1 MRLAR
6 RFLPLLLL
14 CTAAP
19 AFAAAVDADGAFRA
33 ITEREWAWRLQDAP
47 QFATS
52 VGVHDYDDQLGHVDA
67 ASQARRLA
75 TLRGVQRELDALD
88 VAALSPAQR
97 VNYAVYRA
105 QIDNAVEDLRLHG
118 WLMPLTS
125 DSSFYADLAFLPRTH
140 PFGSV
145 RDVENYLRRL
155 AAIPAYFDEHIAL
168 LRQGVKEGRTLPRV
182 ALTGR
187 EQPLR
192 DVAEL
197 KDPTDS
203 VFYAPL
209 KQLPAGIPAAEAERL
224 RGEAQRVLR
233 EAVIPA
239 HARLL
244 KYFVEDY
251 VPHARRSIA
260 ATALPDGK
268 AWYRQQ
274 IREYTTL
281 DLTPEAIHAIG
292 LKEVARIRAEMEAVM
307 REAKFDGDFAAF
319 LAFLRRDPQFYAST
333 PEELMLRARDIA
345 KRIDGKLPAYFG
357 LLPRLTYG
365 VEPVPEAIAPFYTGG
380 RYVPAAVG
388 GRESGTYWVNT
399 YDLPSRPLYVLPAL
413 TLHEAVPGHHLQ
425 GALAAEQGEQPPFRR
440 YSYISAYGEGWA
452 LYAERLGVEMGIYR
466 TPYEHFGRL
475 TYEMWRAGRLVVDT
489 GMHALGWSRER
500 AVAFLRDNTA
510 LSTHEI
516 DTEVDRYISWP
527 GQALSYKLGELKIR
541 ELRARAEQALGER
554 FDLRAFHDAV
564 LSLGS
569 VPLPLLEQH
578 IDAWIAQRRSAG

>member
-182 ALTGR
+182 VLTGR

-365 VEPVPEAIAPFYTGG
+365 VEPVPAAIAPFYTGG

-388 GRESGTYWVNT
+388 GKEAGTYWVNT

-425 GALAAEQGEQPPFRR
+425 GALAAEQGEQPPYRR

-541 ELRARAEQALGER
+541 ELRARAEQALGDR

>member
-1 MRLAR
+1 
-6 RFLPLLLL
+6 
-14 CTAAP
+14 
-19 AFAAAVDADGAFRA
+19 
-33 ITEREWAWRLQDAP
+33 
-47 QFATS
+47 
-52 VGVHDYDDQLGHVDA
+52 
-67 ASQARRLA
+67 
-75 TLRGVQRELDALD
+75 
-88 VAALSPAQR
+88 
-97 VNYAVYRA
+97 
-105 QIDNAVEDLRLHG
+105 
-118 WLMPLTS
+118 
-125 DSSFYADLAFLPRTH
+125 
-140 PFGSV
+140 
-145 RDVENYLRRL
+145 
-155 AAIPAYFDEHIAL
+155 
-168 LRQGVKEGRTLPRV
+168 
-182 ALTGR
+182 
-187 EQPLR
+187 
-192 DVAEL
+192 
-197 KDPTDS
+197 
-203 VFYAPL
+203 
-209 KQLPAGIPAAEAERL
+209 
-224 RGEAQRVLR
+224 
-233 EAVIPA
+233 
-239 HARLL
+239 
-244 KYFVEDY
+244 
-251 VPHARRSIA
+251 
-260 ATALPDGK
+260 
-268 AWYRQQ
+268 
-274 IREYTTL
+274 
-281 DLTPEAIHAIG
+281 
-292 LKEVARIRAEMEAVM
+292 M

-452 LYAERLGVEMGIYR
+452 LYAEHLGVEMGIYR

-527 GQALSYKLGELKIR
+527 GQALSYRIGYLKIR
-541 ELRARAEQALGER
+541 ELRTKAEKELGEH
-554 FDLRAFHDAV
+554 FDVRLFHDAAHPTA
-564 LSLGS
+564 LY
-569 VPLPLLEQH
+569 VPIGQSE
-578 IDAWIAQRRSAG
+578 